1 MPVDFYK
8 HGQHTRLTRYSVDQ
22 TSVCWCVPQGR
33 ALSELRS
40 LEETS
45 AALVSSIQEG
55 TLAKRQLLDDLIEAE
70 RQIMLSERKMQLE
83 KEMQVGPRVIVLF
96 LCVSCSCFS
105 CPGRCDGCAMAS
117 NDGMCRAWL
126 GWGVAR
132 SWGSG
137 VAGHRVHYHPETRTS
152 WAIVRA

>member
-1 MPVDFYK
+1 MDGVLAGMCVSQ
-8 HGQHTRLTRYSVDQ
+8 GQ
-22 TSVCWCVPQGR
+22 

-83 KEMQVGPRVIVLF
+83 KEMQVWPVFV
-96 LCVSCSCFS
+96 
-105 CPGRCDGCAMAS
+105 
-117 NDGMCRAWL
+117 
-126 GWGVAR
+126 
-132 SWGSG
+132 
-137 VAGHRVHYHPETRTS
+137 
-152 WAIVRA
+152 